1 MFGNPQR
8 EKCFINQR
16 LEIPERLK
24 SSFKR
29 TMNGIRTFSR
39 VDVMVLKR
47 VSIRGVAPGS
57 LFISSWKVRIKAV
70 QGFAVFL
77 EYAGRGREGSS

>member
-1 MFGNPQR
+1 
-8 EKCFINQR
+8 
-16 LEIPERLK
+16 
-24 SSFKR
+24 
-29 TMNGIRTFSR
+29 
-39 VDVMVLKR
+39 MVLKR

-77 EYAGRGREGSS
+77 EYAARGREGSS